1 MRIAS
6 KSAMAFPRSNGL
18 ERYKMS
24 SSPAGPAV
32 AGCRDLRP
40 LRGRWRLPV
49 FPVSLGAASRGS
61 EGGSYPNLQWRLSG
75 LVGRDRSCREHLA
88 LVGLDQ
94 LHVEAQRLQL
104 TNERSEE

>member
-1 MRIAS
+1 MAS
-6 KSAMAFPRSNGL
+6 KSAMGFPRSNGL

-40 LRGRWRLPV
+40 MRGRWRLPV
-49 FPVSLGAASRGS
+49 FAIPWVLPPAGAMEAATPTFVATSRD
-61 EGGSYPNLQWRLSG
+61 

-94 LHVEAQRLQL
+94 LHIEAQRLQF
-104 TNERSEE
+104 